1 MIGGPAAVA
10 DVREV
15 DVRLALI
22 HIVQETND
30 FNPVLTTLA
39 DFQAFGL
46 YEGEDIA
53 RHFGEIGQIG
63 GHYAAVRESGLAI
76 ETIPIIRAWAV
87 AGGRISREA
96 FDFFQEKIRIA
107 LEAIGPIDGLVLHL
121 HGACAAEGVDDV
133 EGEQAE
139 LCRQILGPD
148 IPILLGLD
156 HHANVTHK
164 IMANC
169 TAIVGHRTQPHD
181 VFDTGKVGT
190 EVLLRI
196 LTGGLKPVMAWRK
209 IPLLSHQEQFL
220 TSKGPMKRWFD
231 RARAL
236 EADPR
241 VLQASNYPMQPW
253 LDVAEGG
260 WSTIVV
266 TDGDRA
272 LAERLADELADLAW
286 SMRDDFQV
294 REAVPVDEAV
304 RAGDA
309 ADRGM
314 IVLSDTG
321 DTVFGGAAGDSN
333 LILES
338 ILRQGTRSRTLIPLI
353 SPQAVATLIAAGEG
367 AEVSLPLGGDAATA
381 FFKPLTVTGR
391 VRRIGGGPVRLDYN
405 HQPEVDMGRV
415 VIFDVGP
422 VTLLISELRGVA
434 GNVPGVYEA
443 FGIDLADYKMAVLKT
458 ASNFQYFAPITAQVI
473 RADTRG
479 PGQSDVFTLP
489 WQRIPRPVYPLETIS
504 DWRAHSSQPGAGT
517 G

>member
-1 MIGGPAAVA
+1 M
-10 DVREV
+10 
-15 DVRLALI
+15 RLALI

-30 FNPVLTTLA
+30 FNPQLTTLA
-39 DFQAFGL
+39 DFEAFGI
-46 YEGEDIA
+46 YEGGEIA

-63 GHYAAVRESGLAI
+63 GHYAAVRESGLDI

-96 FDFFQEKIRIA
+96 FDFFQAKIRA
-107 LEAIGPIDGLVLHL
+107 GLETVGPIDGLVLHL

-133 EGEQAE
+133 EGEQAQ
-139 LCRQILGPD
+139 LCRSILGPD
-148 IPILLGLD
+148 VPILLGLD
-156 HHANVTHK
+156 HHANITRK

-196 LTGGLKPVMAWRK
+196 LREKCRPVMAWRK

-220 TSKGPMKRWFD
+220 TALGPMKLWFD

-236 EADPR
+236 EADRR

-266 TDGDRA
+266 TDGDEA
-272 LAERLADELADLAW
+272 LAEKLADELADLAW
-286 SMRDDFQV
+286 SLRDDFQR
-294 REAVPVDEAV
+294 REAVSVDDAV
-304 RAGDA
+304 RRADA
-309 ADRGM
+309 APRGM
-314 IVLSDTG
+314 VVLSDTG

-333 LILES
+333 LLLEAM
-338 ILRQGTRSRTLIPLI
+338 LRLGIENRALIPLI
-353 SPQAVATLIAAGEG
+353 SPAAVARLTTAGEG
-367 AEVSLPLGGDAATA
+367 AEVTLPLGGDVATA
-381 FFKPLTVTGR
+381 FFAPLTVTGR
-391 VRRIGGGPVRLDYN
+391 VRKLGGGAIPLAFN
-405 HQPEVDMGRV
+405 HQTEVDMGRV
-415 VIFDVGP
+415 AVFDVGP

-443 FGIDLADYKMAVLKT
+443 FGIDLSAYKMAVLKT
-458 ASNFQYFAPITAQVI
+458 ASNFQYFAPISSEVV

-489 WQRIPRPVYPLETIS
+489 WRRIPRPVYPLEQIA

-517 G
+517 R